1 MEALVALLI
10 FSFGLAAIAGLQARA
25 VRHFNDAQYR
35 ANAAELAHATVAS
48 MRASDPSTLASR
60 FDASINAAAW
70 LALLGQ
76 ARKLPGVTDRRNAPA
91 IQFADGPTTT
101 SRHVTLSVFW
111 QAPDE
116 PSAHRYAVSTVVS
129 TN

>member
-1 MEALVALLI
+1 SARTAVVSEPVHCLRRSRPQCGAFLMEAIVALLI
-10 FSFGLAAIAGLQARA
+10 FSFGFAAIAGLQARA

-48 MRASDPSTLASR
+48 MHASDPATLAAR

-76 ARKLPGVTDRRNAPA
+76 ARKLAGVTDRRNAPA
-91 IQFADGPTTT
+91 IQFADGPT
-101 SRHVTLSVFW
+101 
-111 QAPDE
+111 
-116 PSAHRYAVSTVVS
+116 
-129 TN
+129 